1 MPELEPEPGPEA
13 VEAEFEPEP
22 EQEFV
27 ALEAG
32 FDQVAA
38 ELAEQG
44 LS

>member
-1 MPELEPEPGPEA
+1 VPGSGA
-13 VEAEFEPEP
+13 VVAEAELGI

-27 ALEAG
+27 ALEADS
-32 FDQVAA
+32 DQVAA